1 MVVAARYADRMIVY
15 SPVGNLR
22 KNRFEKK
29 PTNRRANLHRIP
41 LMMIGDKA
49 GWNDKIWGVNGT
61 EGELQKNETFVFDSQ
76 DP

>member
-1 MVVAARYADRMIVY
+1 
-15 SPVGNLR
+15 
-22 KNRFEKK
+22 
-29 PTNRRANLHRIP
+29 
-41 LMMIGDKA
+41 MMIGDKA